1 MENIVKMFYWMVRAI
16 VVYSVL
22 SFMAIVF
29 SLVIL
34 KIFGRY
40 SFGDQFY
47 LNRIVYLSVVS
58 GLVITVSSVVIIIIN
73 YLSGSRM
80 DR

>member
-22 SFMAIVF
+22 SFMAIVL

-47 LNRIVYLSVVS
+47 LNRIVYLSVIS

-73 YLSGSRM
+73 YLSGSGM